1 MNSHPQ
7 LMRLFRKFNVKY
19 FDGDLTEPLIKYE
32 HITTMKCFGL
42 CEQLDDKSFVI
53 TIDPQWA
60 SSRAFRHITLLHEM
74 IHIAIWPYP
83 SHGKTFQDETIR
95 LALAGAYKE
104 VL

>member
-7 LMRLFRKFNVKY
+7 LMRLFRKFNAKY
-19 FDGDLTEPLIKYE
+19 FDGALPEPLIKYE

-42 CEQLDDKSFVI
+42 CDKADEQFII

-60 SSRAFRHITLLHEM
+60 STRAFRHITLLHEM
-74 IHIAIWPYP
+74 IHIHIWPYA
-83 SHGKTFQDETIR
+83 SHGKRFQEETVR